1 MKSINELTGL
11 YSLTKTLRFELK
23 PIGKTLE
30 HIERKGI
37 LTQDEQRAKE
47 YEQVKDIIDRY
58 HKQFISMCMNKCQL
72 KVKNTGDKKDS
83 LEEYASILSKSK
95 RDTTD
100 EKTLEKIKE
109 NLRKQIAKA
118 FKEGNTY
125 GDLFKKELVKN
136 HLPDFVTDEEEKQII
151 EHFSNFTTYF
161 TGFHE
166 NRKNMYSDEAKSTA
180 IAYRLIHEN
189 FPRFYD
195 NLRSFAKI
203 ADSDVSSH
211 FSEIESAFSLY
222 LNVEHLA
229 DMFQLDYFSDTL
241 TQEQI
246 EVYNYI
252 IGGKTEEDGTKV
264 QGINEFVNLYNQQHK
279 DAKLPLLK
287 PLYKMILSDRVAL
300 SWLPEEFD
308 NDKDMLT
315 AINEFYDSVHS
326 VVFGND
332 EGSICH
338 LLKNLVEYDTEHIYI
353 SKDNGLT
360 NISQQMFGQYDIFT
374 NVIKKAKKEEFEKNR
389 KLTPREKRNPVLL
402 EEKVNS
408 LFKKEKSFSINYL
421 NSLIADIEGGTIE
434 SYFAKL
440 GANDKNG
447 VEDLLT
453 QIEQAYSAAK
463 ETLDGKYAN
472 VNQSEKA
479 TKNIKDLLD
488 AFKSLQH
495 FIKPLLGSGEE
506 ADKDNAFSAQLLN
519 VWDSL
524 DVVTPLYN
532 KVRNWLTR
540 KPYSTNKI
548 KLNFENNGN
557 LLNGWVDSKTEKTD
571 NGTQYGGYIFRKKN
585 EIGEYDYYLGISSD
599 TKLFRADGST
609 LSTDVDFYERLD
621 YYQVKTQTIYGNS
634 YMGNYRDDAQKLLDA
649 YKESVIYLGCDVSLL
664 PKDDETLPAYIK
676 RIKTY
681 SYDVYQEMMKQYNV
695 LESYNTMKSHVLL
708 TLANMHRV
716 NAAIELSKHK
726 EYELDK
732 LFYEIDNMPSKSF
745 GFFPIATSLIEC
757 ANDREKKPLFLFKIS
772 NKDLSFAETYSK
784 GFRKTRGTENLHT
797 LYFRALMELCQG
809 VYDIGTGTVFFRKA
823 TTGLKNST
831 TIHKAHETIAN
842 KNIRNAKKTSVFEY
856 DIIKDRRYIY
866 DKFQFHLSININY
879 SEPDKKDTNTLVHDI
894 IRNNGIE
901 HIIGIDRGERHLLYL
916 SLIDLKGNIVK
927 QMTLNDIKQNEESPF
942 STNYKD
948 LLVEREGNRTEA
960 RRNWKKIENIKD
972 LKVGY
977 LSQVVHVIAQMMV
990 EYKAIVVLEDLNM
1003 GFMRGRQ
1010 KIERN
1015 VYEQFEHMLIDKLN
1029 FYVDKKKDANSSGG
1043 LLHGLQLT
1051 NKFESFAKLGKQ
1063 SGCLFYIPAWNT
1075 SKIDP
1080 VTGFVNMLDTRYE
1093 NIDNSRIFF
1102 SKFDSI
1108 CYNEEKDWFE
1118 FTFDYNNFHKKLEGT
1133 KTKWTLCT
1141 YGTRIR
1147 TFRNPAKLNQ
1157 WDNEEVILTDEFKK
1171 AFANA
1176 GINICGNL
1184 KESICSLSER
1194 KHLESLMQLM
1204 KPLLQ
1209 LRNSMTNSE
1218 VDYML
1223 SPVSE
1228 NGVFYDSRS
1237 CGSNLPIDADA
1248 NGAYNIA
1255 RKGLWVLRQIQQS
1268 HEGDKVNLA
1277 LSNKEWLQFVQDKRN
1292 FE

>member
-1 MKSINELTGL
+1 MKSIEELTGL
-11 YSLTKTLRFELK
+11 YSLSKTLRFELK

-30 HIERKGI
+30 QIERKGL
-37 LTQDEQRAKE
+37 LTQDEQRAEEYDKMKE
-47 YEQVKDIIDRY
+47 IIDRY
-58 HKQFISMCMNKCQL
+58 HKKFIAMCLINCKL
-72 KVKNTGDKKDS
+72 KVENTDNQNDS
-83 LEEYASILSKSK
+83 LEEYASLLSKSK
-95 RDTTD
+95 RDISD
-100 EKTLEKIKE
+100 ENTLEKIKE
-109 NLRKQIAKA
+109 NLRKQIVKA

-136 HLPDFVTDEEEKQII
+136 HLPDFVTDEEEKQIV

-229 DMFQLDYFSDTL
+229 DIFQLDYFSYTL

-264 QGINEFVNLYNQQHK
+264 KGINEFVNLYNQQNK

-332 EGSICH
+332 EGSISH

-353 SKDNGLT
+353 SNDNGLT
-360 NISQQMFGQYDIFT
+360 DISQQMFEQYDIFT
-374 NVIKKAKKEEFEKNR
+374 NAIKDELRCSIKP
-389 KLTPREKRNPVLL
+389 TPKEKRNPEVL
-402 EEKVNS
+402 EERITS
-408 LFKKEKSFSINYL
+408 LFKKEKSFSISYI
-421 NSLIADIEGGTIE
+421 NSLIADKEGGTVE

-440 GANDKNG
+440 GANDKEGIPTVN
-447 VEDLLT
+447 LLT
-453 QIEQAYSAAK
+453 QIEMAYLAAK
-463 ETLDGKYAN
+463 ETLDGKYES

-479 TKNIKDLLD
+479 TKSIKDLLD

-506 ADKDNAFSAQLLN
+506 ADKDNTFSAQLLN
-519 VWDSL
+519 VWESL

-540 KPYSTNKI
+540 KPYSTKKI

-557 LLNGWVDSKTEKTD
+557 LLNGWVDSETEKSD

-585 EIGEYDYYLGISSD
+585 GIGEYDYFLGISSD
-599 TKLFRADGST
+599 TKLFRADSST

-681 SYDVYQEMMKQYNV
+681 SYDVYQEMMKQYKV

-726 EYELDK
+726 EYELDE

-745 GFFPIATSLIEC
+745 GYFPIATSLIKC
-757 ANDREKKPLFLFKIS
+757 ANEREKKPLFLFKIS

-823 TTGLKNST
+823 TTELKNST

-842 KNIRNAKKTSVFEY
+842 KNIRNAKKTSVFKY

-1010 KIERN
+1010 KIERS

-1029 FYVDKKKDANSSGG
+1029 FYVDKKKDVNSPGG
-1043 LLHGLQLT
+1043 LLHGLQLA
-1051 NKFESFAKLGKQ
+1051 NKFESFARLGKQ

-1080 VTGFVNMLDTRYE
+1080 VTGFVNMLDTRFE
-1093 NIDNSRIFF
+1093 NKDGLLKFF
-1102 SKFDSI
+1102 SQFESI
-1108 CYNEEKDWFE
+1108 RYNEEKDWFE
-1118 FTFDYNNFHKKLEGT
+1118 FAFDYNNFHNKLDGT

-1147 TFRNPAKLNQ
+1147 TFQNPAKINQ

-1171 AFANA
+1171 ALANA
-1176 GINICGNL
+1176 GIDIHGNL
-1184 KESICSLSER
+1184 KESICSLTEK
-1194 KHLESLMQLM
+1194 KHLEQLM
-1204 KPLLQ
+1204 KLMKLLLQ

-1255 RKGLWVLRQIQQS
+1255 RKGLWVLRQIQKS
-1268 HEGDKVNLA
+1268 NPGDKLKLT
-1277 LSNKEWLQFVQDKRN
+1277 LSNKEWLQFVQDKSN